1 MLTLGQEVPGFF
13 TALFCHHLTLS
24 SSHEASLFL
33 TPLFALINS
42 VTELTL
48 TPLFALI
55 NSVTEPPTLIKTL
68 AFLWIKNLLLRASA
82 FKCFCVKGF

>member
-42 VTELTL
+42 VTE
-48 TPLFALI
+48 
-55 NSVTEPPTLIKTL
+55 PPTLIKTL